1 MKVFLIL
8 LCFVTLAVSAV
19 SGYLGCEP
27 GQKLVVRH
35 FPSPTKY
42 MYGCMDQDQPGGCE
56 PGQKLVIRHSPP
68 PTSFVCREVEDHF
81 FQ

>member
-42 MYGCMDQDQPGGCE
+42 MYGLGVKVRNMKMDFNIYDTWRRV
-56 PGQKLVIRHSPP
+56 GQ
-68 PTSFVCREVEDHF
+68 
-81 FQ
+81 